1 MDIILL
7 RTNIGF
13 IPASEQDAEK
23 IRRVK
28 LGSAVRVK
36 MRHQRN
42 YKLLQKTML
51 LMQCAYEHFC
61 EYGLTDLEYKGEKVT
76 PSFDRFR
83 KDLTILAGHYTA
95 TYNIRGEVRLEANS
109 LSYAECSEEDAVKI
123 YNDVLSAAV
132 KNVYKYSTSEHN
144 LKTMVEQLSAFDG
157 NMR

>member
-1 MDIILL
+1 MDIVLL

-42 YKLLQKTML
+42 YKLLQKTMVL
-51 LMQCAYEHFC
+51 FQCAYEHFC
-61 EYGLTDLEYKGEKVT
+61 EYGLTNLEYKGEKVA

-83 KDLTILAGHYTA
+83 KDLTILAGHYIA
-95 TYNIRGEVRLEANS
+95 TYNIRGEVRLEAKS
-109 LSYAECSEEDAVKI
+109 LSYAECAEEEALKV
-123 YNDVLSAAV
+123 YNDVLTAAI
-132 KNVYKYSTSEHN
+132 KNVYKYKTTEEN
-144 LKTMVEQLSAFDG
+144 LKTMVDQLSAFDG

>member
-1 MDIILL
+1 MDIVLL

-28 LGSAVRVK
+28 MGAAVRVK

-42 YKLLQKTML
+42 YKLLQKTMVL
-51 LMQCAYEHFC
+51 FQCAYEHFC
-61 EYGLTDLEYKGEKVT
+61 EYGIVDLEYKGQKVM

-83 KDLTILAGHYTA
+83 KDLTILAGHYTS
-95 TYNIRGEVRLEANS
+95 TFNIRGEVRLEANS
-109 LSYAECSEEDAVKI
+109 LSYSECSEEEALKI
-123 YNDVLSAAV
+123 YSDVLSAAI
-132 KNVYKYSTSEHN
+132 KNVYKYNTTEEN
-144 LKTMVEQLSAFDG
+144 LKRMVEQLSQFDG